1 MFIGGSAVCNHCV
14 FIIGEN
20 LNENNEFKC
29 LMCEKIHV
37 KSNDG
42 FPIIHLIA
50 NLLRD
55 HLKEDPIENERQLD
69 LENLK
74 SNLKWIKE
82 KRNQIGLMIKK
93 TRENTS
99 TKRFKRKNY
108 FTNKY
113 L

>member
-50 NLLRD
+50 
-55 HLKEDPIENERQLD
+55 
-69 LENLK
+69 
-74 SNLKWIKE
+74 
-82 KRNQIGLMIKK
+82 
-93 TRENTS
+93 
-99 TKRFKRKNY
+99 
-108 FTNKY
+108 
-113 L
+113 